1 MISSWK
7 NEVRSLVKLAM
18 IEIVVGTGGSLL
30 VFEDWRMNLK
40 MAVMQSRKM
49 IINHVTILLC
59 VVTWWWLLYL
69 FYEDMNLIRAVIT
82 SLGVVYEEQLAL

>member
-7 NEVRSLVKLAM
+7 NEVRSLIKLAM

-49 IINHVTILLC
+49 IINHVTI
-59 VVTWWWLLYL
+59 
-69 FYEDMNLIRAVIT
+69 
-82 SLGVVYEEQLAL
+82 

>member
-7 NEVRSLVKLAM
+7 NEVRSLIKLAM

-59 VVTWWWLLYL
+59 VV
-69 FYEDMNLIRAVIT
+69 I
-82 SLGVVYEEQLAL
+82 

>member
-7 NEVRSLVKLAM
+7 NEVRSLIKLAM

-30 VFEDWRMNLK
+30 VFEDRRMNLK

-49 IINHVTILLC
+49 IINHVTI
-59 VVTWWWLLYL
+59 
-69 FYEDMNLIRAVIT
+69 
-82 SLGVVYEEQLAL
+82 